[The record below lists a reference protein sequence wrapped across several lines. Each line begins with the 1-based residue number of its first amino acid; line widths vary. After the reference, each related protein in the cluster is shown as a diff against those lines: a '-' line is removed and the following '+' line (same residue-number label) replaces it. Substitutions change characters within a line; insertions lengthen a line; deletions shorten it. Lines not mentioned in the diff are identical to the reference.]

1 MAAPWPYRVERVY
14 DPMSTSSDMSPDDTE
29 FAGEYVLRVLSKD
42 AHRAAAVRASTDPA
56 FAAEI
61 RAWENHLASLTDEI
75 LPIAPSAV
83 AKSALMG
90 RLFGMDKKPGVFEQ
104 LGLWKGLTGMLAAAV
119 AALALALA
127 VFAFVP
133 DLIIPKAPRFVTEL
147 AAEADSLRIL
157 AVYDAGAGIVQ
168 ITRTA
173 GGAATGRSLQLWCIV
188 EGKAPWSVG
197 VLSDTANQSLSL
209 PVGWIEGVDSW
220 SLAVSDEP
228 LGGSPTGQPTGA
240 VLAAAPMT
248 LL

>member
-29 FAGEYVLRVLSKD
+29 FAGEYVLRVLSED

-61 RAWENHLASLTDEI
+61 RAWEDHLASLTDEI
-75 LPIAPSAV
+75 VPIAPSAA

-90 RLFGMDKKPGVFEQ
+90 RLFGMDKKRGVFER
-104 LGLWKGLTGMLAAAV
+104 LGLWKGLTGGLAAAV
-119 AALALALA
+119 AVLA
-127 VFAFVP
+127 VLAFVP
-133 DLIIPKAPRFVTEL
+133 ELIVPKAPRFVTEL

-157 AVYDAGAGIVQ
+157 AVYDAGADIVQ

-173 GGAATGRSLQLWCIV
+173 GGAAEGRSLQLWCIV

-209 PVGWIEGVDSW
+209 PVEWIEGADSW